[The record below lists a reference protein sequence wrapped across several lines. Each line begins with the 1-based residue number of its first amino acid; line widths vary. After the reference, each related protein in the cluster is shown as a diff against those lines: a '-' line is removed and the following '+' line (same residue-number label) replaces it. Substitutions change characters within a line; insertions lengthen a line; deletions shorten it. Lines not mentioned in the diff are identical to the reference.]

1 MPSYLTGCSRQGT
14 QGAGVAPKDRRSEL
28 APVGR
33 TSINCDEVLLLSFY
47 EFFAGGGMAR
57 AGLGRRWNCL
67 FANEIDPKKAAI
79 YTSNWRPDV
88 LKVGDVGTLDTSEL
102 PGEPD
107 LVWASFP
114 CQDLSLAGAG
124 RGLSG
129 DRSGTFWPFWRLVRG
144 MVQEGRAPRMIVI
157 ENVCGTL
164 TSRRGKD
171 FAAICSTFA
180 NAGYRY
186 GAIIADAVHFVPQSR
201 PRLFVIG
208 VRDDISLQDGLSTL
222 GPPASD
228 LWHSG
233 ALLTAQ
239 ANLPAKARERWIWWN
254 LPAPRIGGSI
264 EARERPGLLQPMR
277 SMTLGDLI
285 EDCPVGVE
293 WHPESETAKLLGMMS
308 RVNKEKLDEA
318 KRAGRRMIGAVYKRT
333 RRDERGRKVQRAEIR
348 FDGLAGCLRTP
359 AGGSSRQIIVV
370 VDGKSVRSRLLSARE
385 TARLMGLPD
394 AYKLPPNYNEAYRL
408 TGDGVVVS
416 VVRHLARHLF
426 EPLLARRIPTRIAA

>member
-1 MPSYLTGCSRQGT
+1 M
-14 QGAGVAPKDRRSEL
+14 
-28 APVGR
+28 
-33 TSINCDEVLLLSFY
+33 LSFY

-79 YTSNWRPDV
+79 YTANWRPDV
-88 LKVGDVGTLDTSEL
+88 LKVSDVAMLDTTEL

-124 RGLSG
+124 RGLNG
-129 DRSGTFWPFWRLVRG
+129 DRSRTFWPFWRLVRR
-144 MVQEGRAPRMIVI
+144 MIKEGKAPRMIVI

-164 TSRRGKD
+164 TSRGGED

-180 NAGYRY
+180 NAGYQC

-201 PRLFVIG
+201 PRLFVVG
-208 VRDDISLQDGLSTL
+208 VRDDISFQNDLSTL

-228 LWHSG
+228 LWHSR

-254 LPAPRIGGSI
+254 LPAP
-264 EARERPGLLQPMR
+264 AMR
-277 SMTLGDLI
+277 SMILGDLI
-285 EDCPVGVE
+285 EDRPVGVE
-293 WHPESETAKLLGMMS
+293 WHTESETDKLLGMMS

-318 KRAGRRMIGAVYKRT
+318 KRARRRMIGAVYKRT
-333 RRDERGRKVQRAEIR
+333 RRDERGRRVQRAEIR
-348 FDGLAGCLRTP
+348 FDDLAGCLRTP

-394 AYKLPPNYNEAYRL
+394 AYKLPPNYNEAYHL
-408 TGDGVVVS
+408 TGDGVVVP
-416 VVRHLARHLF
+416 VVRHLAHHLF
-426 EPLLARRIPTRIAA
+426 EPLLVQRRIPTRIAA

>member
-1 MPSYLTGCSRQGT
+1 
-14 QGAGVAPKDRRSEL
+14 
-28 APVGR
+28 
-33 TSINCDEVLLLSFY
+33 LLSFY

-57 AGLGRRWNCL
+57 AGLGRGWNCL

-79 YTSNWRPDV
+79 YTANWRPGV
-88 LKVGDVGTLDTSEL
+88 LKVSDVAMLDTTDL

-114 CQDLSLAGAG
+114 CQDLSLAGGG
-124 RGLSG
+124 RGLNG
-129 DRSGTFWPFWRLVRG
+129 DRSRTFWSFWRLVRA
-144 MVQEGRAPRMIVI
+144 MIREGRTPRMIVI

-208 VRDDISLQDGLSTL
+208 VRDDISLQDDLSTL
-222 GPPASD
+222 GPPASY
-228 LWHSG
+228 LWHSR

-254 LPAPRIGGSI
+254 LPAP
-264 EARERPGLLQPMR
+264 PPR
-277 SMTLGDLI
+277 SMILGDLI

-293 WHPESETAKLLGMMS
+293 WHSESETTKLRGMMS
-308 RVNKEKLDEA
+308 RVNKEKLDKA
-318 KRAGRRMIGAVYKRT
+318 KRARRRMIGAVYKRT
-333 RRDERGRKVQRAEIR
+333 RLDERGRKVQRAEIR
-348 FDGLAGCLRTP
+348 FDGVAGCLRTP
-359 AGGSSRQIIVV
+359 AGGSSRQIFVV

-394 AYKLPPNYNEAYRL
+394 AYKLPPNYNEAYHL
-408 TGDGVVVS
+408 TGDGVVVP

-426 EPLLARRIPTRIAA
+426 EPLLAQRRIPTRIAA